1 MKQMLVLATLAMGS
15 FAQAQEASSPW
26 TDKISVS
33 GDLRIRHEYINKS
46 KQTDTAKNHRER
58 YRARIAVKGK
68 VNETVTA
75 NVRLA
80 STDNANPISTNSTFT
95 DNATKK
101 AIYVDIA
108 SIDWKM
114 CEKGQVVLGKQEN
127 ALRPIK
133 RSQLLYD
140 DDYTPEGL
148 YIGTDS
154 MIFTK
159 IGAFSIQDRSQ
170 QTDGTSEP
178 DSWLLAGMAGVKTD
192 LGSNSSIMAGLGY
205 HDFTSLKNNATL
217 NGGFLDNSNSGARY
231 VHDYKVGQ
239 ALAEIKWNLSGAA
252 LTVFADYI
260 FNFGADEKNTGLA
273 VGSEYKTLD
282 EQGQPVWIASY
293 TYQTNGKD
301 STVSAINHS
310 DLNNGYDGGFGH
322 ILTLGRTVATNT
334 LAHVT
339 YYHGQIDNSG
349 NPYWIDRVQAD
360 IGVSF

>member
-1 MKQMLVLATLAMGS
+1 VSSLLVLAA
-15 FAQAQEASSPW
+15 FAVSAAAQTTESW

-33 GDLRIRHEYINKS
+33 GDLRVRHEYISKNKAV
-46 KQTDTAKNHRER
+46 DNAAVHRER
-58 YRARIAVKGK
+58 YRARVAVKGK
-68 VNETVTA
+68 VNESVVA

-95 DNATKK
+95 DNASKK
-101 AIYVDIA
+101 SIYVDIA

-127 ALRPIK
+127 GLRPIK
-133 RSQLLYD
+133 RSQLVYD
-140 DDYTPEGL
+140 DDYTPEGI

-154 MIFTK
+154 TIFTK
-159 IGAFSIQDRSQ
+159 VGAFSIQERSQ
-170 QTDGTSEP
+170 QADGTSEP
-178 DSWLLAGMAGVKTD
+178 DSWLLAGMAGVRTD
-192 LGSNSSIMAGLGY
+192 LGSNSSFTAGLGY
-205 HDFTSLKNNATL
+205 HDFTALKKNATL
-217 NGGFLDNSNSGARY
+217 NGGFLGNSESGARY
-231 VHDYKVGQ
+231 VHDYQVGE
-239 ALAEIKWNLSGAA
+239 ALAEMKWKLSGAA

-260 FNFGADEKNTGLA
+260 FNFGADENNTGLA
-273 VGSEYKTLD
+273 AGAEYKTLD
-282 EQGQPVWIASY
+282 DQGQPLWIASY

-310 DLNNGYDGGFGH
+310 DINNGHDGGFGH